1 MKNQLSKREYKY
13 RCKIIAENHLKKE
26 RQQLL
31 DKNMKE
37 LGISYKLV
45 YLDTYF
51 YFKILGLN
59 GFLASKALRE
69 LSRAFERTRCT
80 AKEMGEAL
88 NKFCVLGTAELKRM
102 GVWDE

>member
-13 RCKIIAENHLKKE
+13 RCKIIAENHLKKKC
-26 RQQLL
+26 QQLL

-69 LSRAFERTRCT
+69 VSRALERTRYS
-80 AKEMGEAL
+80 AKEVAETL
-88 NKFCVLGTAELKRM
+88 NKFCRLGTEELKRM

>member
-1 MKNQLSKREYKY
+1 MKDRLSQREYKY

-26 RQQLL
+26 CQQLL
-31 DKNMKE
+31 DKNMKD

-69 LSRAFERTRCT
+69 LSRALERTRYS
-80 AKEMGEAL
+80 AKEVAETL
-88 NKFCVLGTAELKRM
+88 NKFSRLGTAELKRM
-102 GVWDE
+102 GIE

>member
-26 RQQLL
+26 CQQLL
-31 DKNMKE
+31 DKNMNE
-37 LGISYKLV
+37 LSISYKLV

-59 GFLASKALRE
+59 GFLATKALKE
-69 LSRAFERTRCT
+69 ISRALERTRYS
-80 AKEMGEAL
+80 AKKVAETL
-88 NKFCVLGTAELKRM
+88 NEFSRLGAAELKRM
-102 GVWDE
+102 GIE

>member
-26 RQQLL
+26 CQQLL

-59 GFLASKALRE
+59 GFLATKALKE
-69 LSRAFERTRCT
+69 LSRALERTRYS
-80 AKEMGEAL
+80 AKEVAETL
-88 NKFCVLGTAELKRM
+88 NKFCRLGTAELERM
-102 GVWDE
+102 GIE

>member
-26 RQQLL
+26 CQQLL
-31 DKNMKE
+31 DKKMKE
-37 LGISYKLV
+37 FGISYKLV

-59 GFLASKALRE
+59 GFLTTKALKE
-69 LSRAFERTRCT
+69 LSRALERTRYS
-80 AKEMGEAL
+80 AKEVAETL
-88 NKFCVLGTAELKRM
+88 NKFSRLGKAELKRM
-102 GVWDE
+102 GAWDA

>member
-26 RQQLL
+26 CQQLL

-51 YFKILGLN
+51 YFKTLGLN
-59 GFLASKALRE
+59 GFLATKALKE
-69 LSRAFERTRCT
+69 LSRALERTRYS
-80 AKEMGEAL
+80 AKEVAEIL
-88 NKFCVLGTAELKRM
+88 NEFSRLGTAELKRM
-102 GVWDE
+102 GIE